1 MARREERAV
10 TVPVGALALDALY
23 VAPDPAVEDAGGA
36 VIAPP
41 HPLHGGSM
49 DSPVVAE
56 LSWALSRGGM
66 ATLRFDWRG
75 VGASAGRPSGDAE
88 DARADY
94 AAALE
99 QLAESV
105 SGRLVAAGY
114 SFGAAAA
121 VRASASSPR
130 VRALVLVAP
139 PPAML
144 DRDVL
149 AARPREVLIVAGA
162 RDRIAPAA
170 ELETIARDL
179 PRARV
184 VTIAEADHF
193 FGAGLG
199 EIGRAVTQ
207 WAQTWSGVAS

>member
-1 MARREERAV
+1 
-10 TVPVGALALDALY
+10 
-23 VAPDPAVEDAGGA
+23 
-36 VIAPP
+36 
-41 HPLHGGSM
+41 M

-88 DARADY
+88 DARTDY
-94 AAALE
+94 AAALD

-121 VRASASSPR
+121 VRASALSPR

-144 DRDVL
+144 DREVL
-149 AARPREVLIVAGA
+149 GARPLDVLIVAGE
-162 RDRIAPAA
+162 RDGIAPPAD
-170 ELETIARDL
+170 LESLARTL

-184 VTIAEADHF
+184 VTIPQADHF
-193 FGAGLG
+193 FGTGLG
-199 EIGRAVTQ
+199 EIGRTVTR
-207 WAQTWSGVAS
+207 WAQYGSGVAS